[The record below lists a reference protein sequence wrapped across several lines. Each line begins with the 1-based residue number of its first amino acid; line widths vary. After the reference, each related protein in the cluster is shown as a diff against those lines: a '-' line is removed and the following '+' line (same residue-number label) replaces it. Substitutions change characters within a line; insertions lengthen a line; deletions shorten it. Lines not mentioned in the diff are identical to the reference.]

1 MPHYYFNCTDG
12 NRFFADGD
20 GVDLPDNGAARRYAF
35 STARDLW
42 RKRLPSNRNWSGWR
56 IEVTGERGRA
66 VLTVPFSDPR
76 KR

>member
-12 NRFFADGD
+12 NRFFMDGD
-20 GVDLPDNGAARRYAF
+20 GLDLPDNGAARSYAF

-56 IEVTGERGRA
+56 IEVTGERGRP
-66 VLTVPFSDPR
+66 VLTVPFSDTR
-76 KR
+76 RR